1 MTFKEPRS
9 HTKTLELTSPA
20 FMQHNPS
27 QPSSL
32 PYLYSTYCYSPWKEN
47 WSITAYPC
55 CFIQFP
61 WQFFST
67 HLYSW
72 LERGTVRVVFLA
84 KEHNTTQWRWFW
96 THISPPCSSALRIR
110 LPCLSRG
117 KQKILLYFLWE
128 KEKNSPERAC
138 SVTLRQRDSNP
149 SSMFSRSAETKEK
162 NTQVI
167 HVQNMTLIS
176 WKIIKIIFVSCS
188 VKQETK
194 LRSHCMKGRKLVL
207 HYTSSVK
214 FGKCAELYFH

>member
-1 MTFKEPRS
+1 MHF
-9 HTKTLELTSPA
+9 
-20 FMQHNPS
+20 
-27 QPSSL
+27 L
-32 PYLYSTYCYSPWKEN
+32 PK
-47 WSITAYPC
+47 
-55 CFIQFP
+55 
-61 WQFFST
+61 
-67 HLYSW
+67 
-72 LERGTVRVVFLA
+72 
-84 KEHNTTQWRWFW
+84 NTTQWRWFW
-96 THISPPCSSALRIR
+96 THISPPCSSALCIR
-110 LPCLSRG
+110 LTCLSRG

-128 KEKNSPERAC
+128 NSPERAC

-167 HVQNMTLIS
+167 HFQNMTLIS

-188 VKQETK
+188 VKQETN